1 MKIAKTTLSRIWW
14 LGRGTATVM
23 GLAVLLALTVGLA
36 STALAAVPGDP
47 LKLGRLNA
55 VNALTQLVGST
66 DDALLRV
73 DNNSAGA
80 NATALN
86 LRVERGRAPM
96 TVSAGAGKATNLDA
110 DEVDGRGA
118 GAFFSGNT
126 YQVQDGRT
134 GLGGGQLA
142 FRFVSCDEED
152 VMLSGGGGGPVSD
165 GDDLRFSSS
174 SGSAGWTVFVVD
186 NNNPS
191 GVVVEAICADFPP
204 LR

>member
-1 MKIAKTTLSRIWW
+1 VKIAKTTLSRIWW

-96 TVSAGAGKATNLDA
+96 TVSAGAGKATNLNA
-110 DEVDGRGA
+110 DKVDGKNA
-118 GAFFSGNT
+118 SAFFSGKT
-126 YQVQDGRT
+126 YEVVDGRL
-134 GLGGGQLA
+134 GPGGGQLA
-142 FRFVSCDEED
+142 FRSASCDEGD
-152 VMLSGGGGGPVSD
+152 VLLAGGGGGSTSD
-165 GDDLRFSSS
+165 GDDLRFSS
-174 SGSAGWTVFVVD
+174 GSASNWTVFVLD
-186 NNNPS
+186 DNNPS
-191 GVVVEAICADFPP
+191 DIVAEALCADLPP